1 MPRSEEPLSGVAF
14 ARWLLVPALGSLS
27 ACLSVA
33 LIAMLGP
40 LPADG
45 VTTGPDTHLDVAL
58 SADDTRV
65 LADDQPVDFERL
77 VNSRLGATT
86 TAPVVTAPPTS
97 AGGSFVD
104 QGAPA
109 PFGVTSVTSL
119 SGSGIPL
126 RAYKAYLNAQG
137 LMANEQPNCHVNW
150 SLLAGIGR
158 VESNHG
164 RFGGAGFTADGRV
177 SPPIYGVALDGSL
190 AGTAV
195 VRDSDNGAYDG
206 DTRWDRAV
214 GPMQFL
220 PRSWNIHGGDG
231 NADGQ
236 RDPQQID
243 DAVYGSA
250 RYMCSG
256 GGDLGTYQ
264 GQYAAVY
271 RYNHSDS
278 YVRLV
283 LSLAATYA
291 SGQAIAL
298 PDAVP
303 AGAHTGAEGPGASP
317 AGEPPG
323 ITADAAGTTTSTT
336 AATDPGSAVTLA
348 PTTVTSV
355 IPTTTTTTA
364 TSGGTTTTTGTSTSG
379 AATTTTVATTTTTT
393 APTTTTTRPTTS
405 STTAAP
411 TTSSTT
417 TTTAAPTTTT
427 TRPSSTATATSSTPT
442 SAATT
447 AVASSTVAPTTTAT
461 SGPTTSTSAST
472 DTTGPL

>member
-1 MPRSEEPLSGVAF
+1 MHRWEEPLSGVAF

-40 LPADG
+40 IPADG
-45 VTTGPDTHLDVAL
+45 ATTGPDTHLDVAI
-58 SADDTRV
+58 SADDTRS
-65 LADDQPVDFERL
+65 LPDDQPVDFERL

-86 TAPVVTAPPTS
+86 TTAVVTAPPTS

-104 QGAPA
+104 QRASA
-109 PFGVTSVTSL
+109 PFGVTSVTTL

-137 LMANEQPNCHVNW
+137 LMANEQPSCHVNW

-190 AGTAV
+190 SGTAV

-206 DTRWDRAV
+206 DSRWDRAV

-220 PRSWNIHGGDG
+220 PRSWNIYGGDA

-243 DAVYGSA
+243 DAVYGAA
-250 RYMCSG
+250 RYLCSG

-303 AGAHTGAEGPGASP
+303 EGAHTGAEGPGASP
-317 AGEPPG
+317 TGEPPG
-323 ITADAAGTTTSTT
+323 ITADTGTTTSTT
-336 AATDPGSAVTLA
+336 AATDPAGPTTLA

-355 IPTTTTTTA
+355 IPTTATTTA
-364 TSGGTTTTTGTSTSG
+364 TSSGTTTTTGASTSS
-379 AATTTTVATTTTTT
+379 AASTTTTLA
-393 APTTTTTRPTTS
+393 TTTTRPTTTS
-405 STTAAP
+405 KVAP
-411 TTSSTT
+411 TTSTAPSSTSTSAAPT
-417 TTTAAPTTTT
+417 TTTAAPT
-427 TRPSSTATATSSTPT
+427 ST

-447 AVASSTVAPTTTAT
+447 TTAASSTVT
-461 SGPTTSTSAST
+461 SGSSTSSTSTTVTSTSSAA
-472 DTTGPL
+472 GN

>member
-1 MPRSEEPLSGVAF
+1 MLRWEEPLSSVAF

-45 VTTGPDTHLDVAL
+45 VTTGPDTQLDVAL
-58 SADDTRV
+58 SAEDTRT
-65 LADDQPVDFERL
+65 LSDDQPVDFDRL
-77 VNSRLGATT
+77 VNPRLGATT

-104 QGAPA
+104 QGASA

-119 SGSGIPL
+119 TGSGIPV

-137 LMANEQPNCHVNW
+137 MMANEQPNCHVNW

-195 VRDSDNGAYDG
+195 VRDSDNGTYDG
-206 DTRWDRAV
+206 DSRWDRAV

-220 PRSWNIHGGDG
+220 PRSWNIYGGDA

-243 DAVYGSA
+243 DAVYGAA
-250 RYMCSG
+250 RYLCGG

-283 LSLAATYA
+283 LSLAASYA
-291 SGQAIAL
+291 SGQAVAL

-323 ITADAAGTTTSTT
+323 ITADAGTTTSTT
-336 AATDPGSAVTLA
+336 AATDPAGPTTLA

-355 IPTTTTTTA
+355 IPTTATTTA
-364 TSGGTTTTTGTSTSG
+364 TDSGTTTTTGASTSSAG
-379 AATTTTVATTTTTT
+379 STTTTLATTTTARPTTTSTVATTTST
-393 APTTTTTRPTTS
+393 APS
-405 STTAAP
+405 S
-411 TTSSTT
+411 

-427 TRPSSTATATSSTPT
+427 TRPSSSTTSAPTSTPAATTTSTASSTSAAGSSTSST
-442 SAATT
+442 S
-447 AVASSTVAPTTTAT
+447 TTAT
-461 SGPTTSTSAST
+461 SASSTTAN
-472 DTTGPL
+472 

>member
-1 MPRSEEPLSGVAF
+1 MSGVSF
-14 ARWLLVPALGSLS
+14 ARWLLVPAMGSLS

-33 LIAMLGP
+33 LIALLGP
-40 LPADG
+40 MPADG
-45 VTTGPDTHLDVAL
+45 TTAGTTPRLEAAALAAEIDGRSDRDPIGFDRLDDARPGP
-58 SADDTRV
+58 S
-65 LADDQPVDFERL
+65 
-77 VNSRLGATT
+77 T
-86 TAPVVTAPPTS
+86 TAPVTAPPTS
-97 AGGSFVD
+97 TGGSFTD

-119 SGSGIPL
+119 TGSGIPL
-126 RAYKAYLNAQG
+126 RAYKAYLLAQG
-137 LMANEQPNCHVNW
+137 TMANEQPNCHINW

-164 RFGGAGFTADGRV
+164 RFGGAGFTAEGRV
-177 SPPIYGVALDGSL
+177 SPPIYGIALDGS
-190 AGTAV
+190 APGTAV

-206 DTRWDRAV
+206 DSRWDRAV

-220 PRSWNIHGGDG
+220 PRSWNLYGGDANG
-231 NADGQ
+231 DGQ

-243 DAVYGSA
+243 DAAYGAA
-250 RYMCSG
+250 RYLCGG

-283 LSLAATYA
+283 LSLAASYA
-291 SGQAIAL
+291 SGQAVTL
-298 PDAVP
+298 PDSVP
-303 AGAHTGAEGPGASP
+303 VGAHTGAEGPSASP
-317 AGEPPG
+317 TGEPPG
-323 ITADAAGTTTSTT
+323 IAADPAGTTTSTT
-336 AATDPGSAVTLA
+336 AATEPGSPVTLA

-355 IPTTTTTTA
+355 IPTTTTSTV

-379 AATTTTVATTTTTT
+379 AATTTTT
-393 APTTTTTRPTTS
+393 APTTTITRPTTTSTVASTTS
-405 STTAAP
+405 STAAP
-411 TTSSTT
+411 TTT
-417 TTTAAPTTTT
+417 TTTAAPTTST
-427 TRPSSTATATSSTPT
+427 TRPSSTATATSSPPT

-447 AVASSTVAPTTTAT
+447 TAGSSTVAPTTTAT
-461 SGPTTSTSAST
+461 SLLTTSTPTST

>member
-1 MPRSEEPLSGVAF
+1 MLRWEEPLSGVAF

-58 SADDTRV
+58 SADDTRP
-65 LADDQPVDFERL
+65 LPNDQPVDFERL
-77 VNSRLGATT
+77 ANSRLGATT
-86 TAPVVTAPPTS
+86 TAAVVTAPPTS

-104 QGAPA
+104 QGASA

-220 PRSWNIHGGDG
+220 PRSWNIYGGDA
-231 NADGQ
+231 NTDGQ

-243 DAVYGSA
+243 DAVYGAA
-250 RYMCSG
+250 RYLCSG

-298 PDAVP
+298 PVAVP
-303 AGAHTGAEGPGASP
+303 EGAHTGADGPGASP
-317 AGEPPG
+317 TGEPPG
-323 ITADAAGTTTSTT
+323 ITADTGTTTSTT
-336 AATDPGSAVTLA
+336 PATDLATVTTLA

-355 IPTTTTTTA
+355 IPTTATTTG
-364 TSGGTTTTTGTSTSG
+364 TSGGTTTTGASTSSAG
-379 AATTTTVATTTTTT
+379 STTT
-393 APTTTTTRPTTS
+393 AAATTTTRPTTT
-405 STTAAP
+405 STVAT
-411 TTSSTT
+411 TTSTAPSST

-427 TRPSSTATATSSTPT
+427 TRPSSTTTAAATSI
-442 SAATT
+442 T
-447 AVASSTVAPTTTAT
+447 AAPTTTAAGSTVT
-461 SGPTTSTSAST
+461 SGSSTTSTSTTVTSATSTTAS
-472 DTTGPL
+472 